1 VWQVADAE
9 SRMTRADAGRKGGE
23 KTKERYG
30 PNFFQE
36 IGRKGGKKGGLTTK
50 ERYGPEFYRT
60 IGRKGGSR

>member
-1 VWQVADAE
+1 
-9 SRMTRADAGRKGGE
+9 MTRADAGRKGGM

-30 PNFFQE
+30 PGFFQE